1 MNDEQNAVV
10 ELPPHL
16 QLELHK
22 FKQGLSEA
30 GHEELIALA
39 SQTFEAYL
47 NLHHSG
53 SEKAA
58 YWQRRREL
66 MRRGIQHY
74 WVAIYVVKS
83 ATSRLVA
90 LPRSLPQEE
99 IVPREILA
107 FQTQFNCL
115 RERKRVELL
124 LLDRLNAFQV
134 DSAVVESVERS
145 IEWLENALNQVLAQA
160 VKWSYE
166 HGYKFHSEPGGAR
179 FWVEKQAR
187 ERGDACSNSLL
198 PTSCSPKAEGG
209 AA

>member
-1 MNDEQNAVV
+1 MNDELV

-30 GHEELIALA
+30 GHEELVALA
-39 SQTFEAYL
+39 SQTFESLL
-47 NLHHSG
+47 NLYQSAN
-53 SEKAA
+53 ERVAC
-58 YWQRRREL
+58 WRRRREL
-66 MRRGIQHY
+66 TRSSFRRCRI
-74 WVAIYVVKS
+74 VVYVFRT

-134 DSAVVESVERS
+134 DSAVVESVERN

-166 HGYKFHSEPGGAR
+166 HGYTFHSEPGGAR
-179 FWVEKQAR
+179 FWVEKRAR

-198 PTSCSPKAEGG
+198 PTSCSPNAEGG
-209 AA
+209 VA